1 MKFYS
6 TNKRSPKVTFLSAAE
21 QGLAPDGGLYMPDE
35 IPPVD
40 LPFQDKNADISLP
53 ELAKIC
59 SYPFLDDDLT
69 AEETDRLIDEAINF
83 EAPLVQL
90 DENLFVLELFHG
102 PTLAFKDFGA
112 RFMARL
118 FSAHRTKTSGNLVIL
133 VATSGDTGGAVANGF
148 YDLPGVHVCLLYPEG
163 KVSDIQRKQMTT
175 LGKNITALEIE
186 GTFDDCQK
194 LVKTAFSDKEL
205 NGSLNLS
212 SANSINIARLL
223 PQSFYYLHAYFQLKK
238 YTDEAP
244 VFSVPSGNF
253 GNLTAGLFAEKMG
266 MPVQKF
272 VATTNR
278 NDVVPE
284 YLSGSDFKPRSSV
297 QTISNAMD
305 VGNPSNFA
313 RIRAL
318 FSDDDEAI
326 RKHLWGAA
334 YSDEVTREKIRRTF
348 NEYDYVA
355 DPHTAVGL
363 LAADAYRKKT
373 GSKHPVVVLS
383 TAHPSKFRDVVAEE
397 IGQEVEI
404 PARLKKATEQEE
416 KSIPLNADYGTL
428 REFLGKRYG

>member
-1 MKFYS
+1 M
-6 TNKRSPKVTFLSAAE
+6 SATE

-35 IPPVD
+35 ILPAD
-40 LPFQDKNADISLP
+40 LPFLAREADVSLP
-53 ELAKIC
+53 ELSKIC
-59 SYPFLDDDLT
+59 SYPFLDKDLT
-69 AEETDRLIDEAINF
+69 AAETDRLIDEAINF

-90 DENLFVLELFHG
+90 DENLFILELFHG

-118 FSAHRTKTSGNLVIL
+118 FSAHRTKTKGDLVIL

-175 LGKNITALEIE
+175 LGKNITALEIT

-194 LVKTAFSDKEL
+194 LVKTAFSDEEL
-205 NGSLNLS
+205 NNSLNLS

-223 PQSFYYLHAYFQLKK
+223 PQSFYYLHAFFQLKK
-238 YTDEAP
+238 YSDTRP

-272 VATTNR
+272 LAATNR
-278 NDVVPE
+278 NDVVPGF
-284 YLSGSDFKPRSSV
+284 LSGLDFSPRSSV

-313 RIRAL
+313 RIRAH
-318 FSDDDEAI
+318 FGDDDKGI
-326 RKHLWGAA
+326 RKHLWGGA
-334 YSDEVTREKIRRTF
+334 YSDEMTREKIRQTF
-348 NEYDYVA
+348 SEYSYVA

-363 LAADAYRKKT
+363 LAADSYRKET
-373 GSKHPVVVLS
+373 GSRNPVIVLS
-383 TAHPSKFRDVVAEE
+383 TAHPSKFRDVVEEE
-397 IGQEVEI
+397 IGRPVEI
-404 PARLKKATEQEE
+404 PARLKIATEQEE
-416 KSIPLNADYGTL
+416 KSIPLDADFGTL
-428 REFLGKRYG
+428 KGYLEKKYG

>member
-6 TNKRSPKVTFLSAAE
+6 TNRHSPEITFLSAAE

-35 IPPVD
+35 ILPVD
-40 LPFQDKNADISLP
+40 LPFQEKSADVTLP
-53 ELAKIC
+53 EVAKIC

-69 AEETDRLIDEAINF
+69 ASETDRLIDDAINF

-118 FSAHRTKTSGNLVIL
+118 FSAHRTRTNGDLVIL

-175 LGKNITALEIE
+175 LGKNITALEID

-223 PQSFYYLHAYFQLKK
+223 PQSFYYLHAFFQLKK
-238 YTDEAP
+238 YSDQTP

-272 VATTNR
+272 LAATNR
-278 NDVVPE
+278 NDVVPG
-284 YLSGSDFKPRSSV
+284 YLSGSDFNPRASV

-318 FSDDDEAI
+318 FKDDDASI

-334 YSDEVTREKIRRTF
+334 YSDEMTREKIRQTF
-348 NEYDYVA
+348 SEYDYVA

-363 LAADAYRKKT
+363 LAADSYRKET
-373 GSKHPVVVLS
+373 GSRNPVIVLS
-383 TAHPSKFRDVVAEE
+383 TAHPSKFRDVVEE
-397 IGQEVEI
+397 ETGQEVEI
-404 PARLKKATEQEE
+404 PARLKKATEQQE

-428 REFLGKRYG
+428 KEFLERRYG